1 MTEAQWLM
9 ERLKECGAQVRLRDD
24 GSFLVS
30 FPMQKKSSPRRWDA
44 YREQTKNIRHHY
56 TPKKQL
62 SKAQKEI
69 VKNILGSFLLV
80 VFMALVTLMFLIL
93 GGN

>member
-1 MTEAQWLM
+1 MTEAQNLL
-9 ERLKECGAQVRLRDD
+9 LKLQECGAQVRLRED
-24 GSFLVS
+24 GSFLVA
-30 FPMQKKSSPRRWDA
+30 FPEQKKSSPRRCAA

-69 VKNILGSFLLV
+69 VKNVLGSFLLV
-80 VFMALVTLMFLIL
+80 VFIALVTLMFLIL